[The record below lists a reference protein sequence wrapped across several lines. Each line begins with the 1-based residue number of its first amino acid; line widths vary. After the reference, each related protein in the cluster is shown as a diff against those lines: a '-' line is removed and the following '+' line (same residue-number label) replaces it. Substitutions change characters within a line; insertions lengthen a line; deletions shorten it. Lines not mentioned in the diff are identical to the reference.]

1 MFSWSCYFV
10 CVFSLIGQHVCAKKV
25 CDVRVWYLNI
35 VTDGVFNRELNRD
48 QQRMRNSID
57 NLVLNSANGIEQR
70 MIDCTVIQMYND
82 MLKEKFDYTPSTS
95 GMVME
100 ESESD
105 ENPTEGNE
113 QTTNAD
119 GGVLNDDKLVD
130 SSESVVDMVDNKN
143 QEVVVQVKM
152 NHKSDINEE
161 IEKGLDINNQENTQ
175 YNNESDE
182 AIGKEYE
189 ENTLVEDIDEIN
201 NDLPAA
207 GDFDDLGEYDYAD
220 IGSDLDDTE
229 FIDDDSDIKQTRDER
244 QRHAE
249 KDGKRL
255 LPVGVCYAFGCALTD
270 VFSNYHDADN
280 DMERENIPKTDTGV
294 LVQGTENQD
303 NTNLKME
310 TRRYSVSSDTHKVLD
325 NELAH
330 NENDVDPSDEN
341 DKGNDLHDVDIEGD
355 RTFLNDNKEETS
367 NKENDILN
375 EEEIK
380 PSFSPTSDSNLNY
393 DQPFDSTLLPNPDE
407 QNGIDVNK
415 EMLQEDGHL
424 DSKINNE
431 KNSVQLEQIKEKIL
445 NIEGYDVKHSTQ
457 RDESKSAFDSV
468 NVEKMIEEKTNN
480 YFKKLQSIEI
490 LIMKL
495 ENQLLLESL
504 NKQNH
509 SSTITRLENH
519 ILRLEN
525 ELLKMSKT
533 YHDLKE
539 EAEHLSQRQN
549 KYLELAYKEQAKKS
563 ASEIAD
569 KSDKSL
575 ELISH
580 HQSRIKE
587 LAEVLGN
594 QSRLIIQ
601 MKNSYDYLEQQNKML
616 NQLVINQTVFMTSVV
631 QTIKDLTDQNVKSRQ
646 EINELKELVKAN
658 VNINTDEIISDNIDT
673 KHDDQGII
681 NRLNSYMFDNKFS
694 NAPNNQDI
702 SERQNKAIGFADS
715 KLHLIKVL
723 PPKIKDWCSY
733 MQIDACPICLYNSI
747 MLSSCLP
754 FSIISWG
761 TCEWPL
767 YNEENENT
775 FTENPAVPGVHDS
788 KNDNNS
794 EMSDTSNEINDQ
806 VENQR
811 YGSEFSDKSYAKTGN
826 GIEDGENDITNSVDN
841 AMALDKSNDR
851 DQIQPNDSKFPDK
864 PDVKTE
870 TDIKDDENDIIDVV
884 SNTIAPDK
892 GNYQDQ
898 DQPNDS
904 DFPDKS
910 DFITKYGIKGDE
922 NDKNDI
928 VGNTITPVKTDDRDQ
943 IQSDSEFQD
952 KSDVKIKTENKG
964 DEKAKND
971 IVGNTITP
979 VKTDDRDQIQSDS
992 EFQDKPDIKTKNHE
1006 NDKIDVL
1013 GNNIASPSEPS
1024 HRNKEAQSIDTPE
1037 GTNDVSGLRYG
1048 KNKPENEHTSSSSS
1062 REKNADT
1069 DSITGGAKIDIAS
1082 IDNADLLNEL
1092 QKYKFVGYDKEGKP
1106 VFRLKEEAK
1115 QLKDTIIH
1123 AAEGKLLNG
1132 KENDK
1137 AKFESINENSV
1148 VQQAETNR
1156 VNDENSNGSREAET
1170 NLTKNTKTD
1179 AGQDESKQGSSQD
1192 KIDMTMNQIDTS
1204 AQDNVRIVKNR
1215 ANTNEIAEE
1224 TDKQVTN
1231 ENEKVS
1237 RDESTQGQNEE
1248 KLPKKIDTPGTND
1261 ESQDDSKQGSLE
1273 KELTQ
1278 ETHKQEAFS
1287 QPEKLGEQVYEQKK
1301 TLDKTVE
1308 EKPLKHEEDKENVLT
1323 DQKNETIDAKTVA
1336 EDEQKADVK
1345 SEMKS
1350 TVSEEKDKAI
1360 KREEEKQQ
1368 GKQSDKTEKM
1378 QQSEKQEKTKDKED
1392 DSTLNKDK
1400 SKGQTGTNDTKD
1412 GRTERKKPIHI
1423 DLEKSG
1429 DSKDCYDFYVRG
1441 NRRDG
1446 LYKVRPTGIEKQVE
1460 VFCDMRRGGW
1470 TVIQRRQDGTTNFF
1484 QTWEEYKNG
1493 FGGLYGEHWLGNDN
1507 IHYLTNQ
1514 DYYQLRVD
1522 LMDWDKNKKYA
1533 EFDFFLVDN
1542 EDYGYTV
1549 HVEGYTGDA
1558 GDGLTKH
1565 DGSKFS
1571 TKDVDNDKV
1580 VKEFG
1585 GSCAKRFHGAGW
1597 YYKCYASNLNGK
1609 FYKGGKIPEKRF
1621 DGVTWK
1627 PWTGPNYSLKKVE
1640 MKIRPLSAKD

>member
-1 MFSWSCYFV
+1 
-10 CVFSLIGQHVCAKKV
+10 
-25 CDVRVWYLNI
+25 
-35 VTDGVFNRELNRD
+35 
-48 QQRMRNSID
+48 MRNSID

-587 LAEVLGN
+587 LAEVL
-594 QSRLIIQ
+594 
-601 MKNSYDYLEQQNKML
+601 
-616 NQLVINQTVFMTSVV
+616 
-631 QTIKDLTDQNVKSRQ
+631 
-646 EINELKELVKAN
+646 
-658 VNINTDEIISDNIDT
+658 
-673 KHDDQGII
+673 
-681 NRLNSYMFDNKFS
+681 
-694 NAPNNQDI
+694 
-702 SERQNKAIGFADS
+702 
-715 KLHLIKVL
+715 
-723 PPKIKDWCSY
+723 
-733 MQIDACPICLYNSI
+733 
-747 MLSSCLP
+747 
-754 FSIISWG
+754 
-761 TCEWPL
+761 
-767 YNEENENT
+767 
-775 FTENPAVPGVHDS
+775 ENPAVPGVHDS